1 MKKNVTIE
9 SIAKTVGDLG
19 IMMKRGFLRSSC
31 NAGHKII
38 LFPLDLLRNYVRYE
52 IFKFGLRRSKNYEA
66 YTAYMLN
73 NFCKAAAQIWE
84 SQ

>member
-1 MKKNVTIE
+1 MLFFRPARKKGFSPLLNRHDHLFFNV
-9 SIAKTVGDLG
+9 SA
-19 IMMKRGFLRSSC
+19 
-31 NAGHKII
+31 
-38 LFPLDLLRNYVRYE
+38 LDLLRNYVRYE
-52 IFKFGLRRSKNYEA
+52 IFKFDLRRSKNYEA